1 MRIRESWAELDG
13 ATKVLV
19 EVVGGFAALVIA
31 VVLVVVIA
39 AILGSFVLG
48 VGDSVEEPRAPQ
60 TSFSIEYDHAMTGP
74 IVVVRH
80 EGGDAIAADRLT
92 LEADDRPAKT
102 WQDEDGTVT
111 AGDEFGMNAPNG
123 ATVRLVW
130 HGEDGTAVLVRG
142 HVPTP
147 ER

>member
-1 MRIRESWAELDG
+1 MGIRESWSEMDG
-13 ATKVLV
+13 STKVLV
-19 EVVGGFAALVIA
+19 GIVAGFGALVVA
-31 VVLVVVIA
+31 VVLIVIIA

-80 EGGDAIAADRLT
+80 EGGDAIAAERLT
-92 LEADDRPAKT
+92 LEADDRPTKT

-130 HGEDGTAVLVRG
+130 HGEEGTAVLARG
-142 HVPTP
+142 QVPTP